1 MSAYLYTWN
10 PRKWNWRD
18 LREGISY
25 VNNHDP
31 HERRWSCGNTRKIE
45 IGDVFFLMRL
55 GVEPKGIVGCGYVS
69 SVPFE
74 TWHWAQEQISEARMA
89 LYTRL
94 FFLVLSERPIIYLDQ
109 LKSDCPVYNW
119 TPQSSG
125 TSIPEDVT
133 SQLLSIVQT
142 NWGSIFTQTHEV
154 FFRKYIEG
162 QPSIVT
168 ITTYDRSRPARQDCI
183 GYYGYDCGVCGFNFE
198 TEYGDLGKYY
208 IEVHHLKPISE
219 IGEEHEIEPIRDLR
233 PVCAN
238 CHAMLHRKKPVLSIE
253 ELRVHRK

>member
-10 PRKWNWRD
+10 PRKWNWHD
-18 LREGISY
+18 LQEGIFY
-25 VNNHDP
+25 VNNDEP
-31 HERRWSCGNTRKIE
+31 YVTRWSCGNTKKIE

-55 GVEPKGIVGCGYVS
+55 GVEPKGIVGCGYVY

-74 TWHWAQEQISEARMA
+74 TRHWGQEQNSRVKMA

-94 FFLVLSERPIIYLDQ
+94 FFTVLSEHPIIHLDQ
-109 LKSDCPVYNW
+109 LRSEFPAYNW

-125 TSIPEDVT
+125 TSIPEDVA

-142 NWGSIFTQTHEV
+142 DRDNNFTQIYEQ
-154 FFRKYIEG
+154 FFHSYIEG

-168 ITTYDRSRPARQDCI
+168 NKTYDRSRPARQDCI
-183 GYYGYDCGVCGFNFE
+183 AYYGYDCSVCGFNFE
-198 TEYGDLGKYY
+198 TEFGDLGKYY

-219 IGEEHEIEPIRDLR
+219 IGEEYEIEPIRDLR

-238 CHAMLHRKKPVLSIE
+238 CHAMLHREKRLLSIE
-253 ELRVHRK
+253 ELRGLMA